1 MNAND
6 PQFWMM
12 ISSIVIAICFII
24 MAIALI
30 AIAVTVKRVIG
41 TVKRLEEKVEPLIAK
56 VEPLMAKVDA
66 IGMQGKE
73 MSVHFTEVSANLSQ
87 ATRHLAESTELI
99 REEVNEVRKLVGS
112 TALVAR
118 DKVEMVSRTI
128 DRTHMQVTD
137 TTQFVQ
143 QKIVEPAREIAA
155 VMAGVRKGLEVLFA
169 PSPKQIDRVYVDDEM
184 FIG

>member
-12 ISSIVIAICFII
+12 IASIVIAVCFVVMAISLI
-24 MAIALI
+24 AIALI
-30 AIAVTVKRVIG
+30 VRRVIG
-41 TVKRLEEKVEPLIAK
+41 TVNRLEER

-66 IGMQGKE
+66 ISIQGRE
-73 MSVHFTEVSANLSQ
+73 MSVHFTEVSANLST
-87 ATRHLAESTELI
+87 ATKYLAESTELI
-99 REEVNEVRKLVGS
+99 KDEVAELRTLVGS

-128 DRTHMQVTD
+128 DRTHLQVTN
-137 TTQFVQ
+137 TTDFVQ

-155 VMAGVRKGLEVLFA
+155 IMAGVKKGLEVLFA
-169 PSPKQIDRVYVDDEM
+169 PSPKQIDRVYLDDEM